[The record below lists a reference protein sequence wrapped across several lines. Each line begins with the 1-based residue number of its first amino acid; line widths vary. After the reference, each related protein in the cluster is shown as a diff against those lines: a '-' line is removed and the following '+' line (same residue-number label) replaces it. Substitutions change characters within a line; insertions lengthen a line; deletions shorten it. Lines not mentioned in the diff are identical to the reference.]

1 MSRKPKTILFCF
13 FSLLV
18 LAPYG
23 RGAEIPSIDVLEVSS
38 SGRSI
43 LLSRGE
49 SEGLKNGTV
58 AKFYLQSGP
67 ASAPK
72 LVPVAYGRAVKV
84 KQTTSYWYLKQI
96 QYAAVIKPGS
106 KLVFIEKNNDV
117 LPGRADVQIDQ
128 KHVVLN
134 EGTSELKYIE
144 DEKRGIPKELV
155 QAAEDQ
161 KVIEELGATETHE
174 NAQLVA
180 KQFDNWSTSS
190 GLDYV
195 ETYMKEVQK
204 KNIAHPESQ
213 VNKAALKRDYNEDL
227 TVSQADGVAQKVNS
241 LKDGLK
247 DLYWKQERDEHI
259 PSLQKRVVINNV
271 YQDSLEKR
279 NETRSKPI
287 SEIALAKAA
296 REGKRWSSDMNDQE
310 LREYVVRTGI
320 SAETI
325 RQRSAINELN
335 SHELTLHL
343 ATSLLD
349 HTSQD
354 DENHRGKTY
363 AFSLGYEYHLS
374 RIFKNWTRWSVEGS
388 LEWSRG
394 RYQIGPVNN
403 GTFQEGAYKLMVN
416 YYLYNRPTTVSDVI
430 VYVGSGIKVGEA
442 DAGSY
447 EIEQELNYTMTAFP
461 ILQLGSKYRFISG
474 DEVDNAVGVGFGL
487 NAKLSIEPLSYSL
500 ENQPSEVVD
509 GSFSVTDTKL
519 YLGLS
524 MYF

>member
-1 MSRKPKTILFCF
+1 MVRAS
-13 FSLLV
+13 
-18 LAPYG
+18 
-23 RGAEIPSIDVLEVSS
+23 EIPSIEVLEVSS

-43 LLSRGE
+43 VLSRGE

-58 AKFYLQSGP
+58 AKLFLQTGE

-72 LVPVAYGRAVKV
+72 LVPVAYGRVVKV

-96 QYAAVIKPGS
+96 QYATVIKPGS

-117 LPGRADVQIDQ
+117 LPGRADVQVDQ
-128 KHVVLN
+128 KHVVLT
-134 EGTSELKYIE
+134 EGTSKLKYIE

-155 QAAEDQ
+155 ARHEDQ
-161 KVIEELGATETHE
+161 KVIEELGTTQTHE
-174 NAQLVA
+174 NAQIEA
-180 KQFDNWSTSS
+180 KQFDNWASS
-190 GLDYV
+190 KGLDYV

-204 KNIAHPESQ
+204 KNIATPE
-213 VNKAALKRDYNEDL
+213 NHINTPALKRNYNEEL
-227 TVSQADGVAQKVNS
+227 TVSQADGVAKKVNS
-241 LKDGLK
+241 LKNGLT

-259 PSLQKRVVINNV
+259 PNLQKRVVINNV

-287 SEIALAKAA
+287 SDIALAKAA

-374 RIFKNWTRWSVEGS
+374 RTFKSWTRWSVEGA

-447 EIEQELNYTMTAFP
+447 EIEEKLRYSMTAFP
-461 ILQLGSKYRFISG
+461 ILQVGSKYRFISG
-474 DEVDNAVGVGFGL
+474 DEIDNAVGIGFGI

-500 ENQPSEVVD
+500 ENQPSDVVD
-509 GSFSVTDTKL
+509 GSFTVTDTKL

>member
-1 MSRKPKTILFCF
+1 MSRKPKTILFTVI
-13 FSLLV
+13 SLFIAA
-18 LAPYG
+18 APSW
-23 RGAEIPSIDVLEVSS
+23 AFEVPSIQVLEVSG

-43 LLSRGE
+43 LLERGE

-58 AKFYLQSGP
+58 AKFYLQQGS
-67 ASAPK
+67 ADAPK
-72 LVPVAYGRAVKV
+72 LVPVAFGRAVKV

-96 QYAAVIKPGS
+96 QYAAVIKPGA

-117 LPGRADVQIDQ
+117 LPGRSDVQVDQ
-128 KHVVLN
+128 KQVVLT
-134 EGTSELKYIE
+134 ESSSEIKYIE

-155 QAAEDQ
+155 GSEDDQ
-161 KVIEELGATETHE
+161 EVIEELGSTQTHE
-174 NAQLVA
+174 TAQIEA
-180 KQFDNWSTSS
+180 KQFDNWATSP

-204 KNIAHPESQ
+204 KNIATPE
-213 VNKAALKRDYNEDL
+213 NHINAKALKRDYNEKL
-227 TVSQADGVAQKVNS
+227 TASQADGVAKKVNS
-241 LKDGLK
+241 LKNGLG
-247 DLYWKQERDEHI
+247 DLYWKQERDEVI
-259 PSLQKRVVINNV
+259 QSTQKRVVINNV

-279 NETRSKPI
+279 NQTRTKPI
-287 SEIALAKAA
+287 SEIALAKAK
-296 REGKRWSSDMNDQE
+296 REGPRWSSDMNDQE

-325 RQRSAINELN
+325 RQRTAINELN
-335 SHELTLHL
+335 SHEISLHL

-354 DENHRGKTY
+354 DQNHRGRTY
-363 AFSLGYEYHLS
+363 AFSLGYEYHMS
-374 RIFKNWTRWSVEGS
+374 RIFKNWLRWSVEGS

-394 RYQIGPVNN
+394 RYQIGPINN

-416 YYLYNRPTTVSDVI
+416 YYVYNRPTTVSDVI

-447 EIEQELNYTMTAFP
+447 DIEQKLSYSMTAFP
-461 ILQLGSKYRFISG
+461 ILQIGTKYRFISG
-474 DEVDNAVGVGFGL
+474 DEVDNAVGVGFGI

-500 ENQPSEVVD
+500 ENEPSDVVD
-509 GSFSVTDTKL
+509 GSFSVTDTRL
-519 YLGLS
+519 YLGMS